1 LSPRLDLHDA
11 DGFDTIVISFLL
23 SGILDGKA
31 KHYAR
36 QIVIQ
41 GEELQMPE
49 QEARP
54 KRRAVR

>member
-1 LSPRLDLHDA
+1 M
-11 DGFDTIVISFLL
+11 DGYAGADTITISLLL
-23 SGILDGKA
+23 SGTENGEP